1 MTKALAAGRGLYH
14 ARIDALFALM
24 AHVSDTNVFYRGGP
38 QGASVVRLQAIGF
51 IGMGGT
57 AHPGWRSHAL
67 ECHRILVAE
76 KLSPGGAA
84 DLLAATCLVH
94 AVTGGVL
101 S

>member
-1 MTKALAAGRGLYH
+1 MRRTLAAGRSMYH

-24 AHVSDTNVFYRGGP
+24 AHISDTNVYYRGGA
-38 QGASVVRLQAIGF
+38 QGASMVKWQAADF
-51 IGMGGT
+51 IEMGGT
-57 AHPGWRSHAL
+57 AHPGWRHYAL
-67 ECHRILVAE
+67 ECHRALVAQ

-94 AVTGGVL
+94 AISSGAL